1 MSLNN
6 MIHALSNVNIN
17 ESVQDAKVEPI
28 GGFSKILDFLE
39 GTGLEVKEDKA
50 QNALRIKDPEKM
62 ITSRSVEMSIYK
74 APDVDLFDVH
84 VLSMRSGEHFSELQS
99 VDISAVLAEISY
111 AFSIAN
117 S

>member
-1 MSLNN
+1 
-6 MIHALSNVNIN
+6 
-17 ESVQDAKVEPI
+17 
-28 GGFSKILDFLE
+28 
-39 GTGLEVKEDKA
+39 
-50 QNALRIKDPEKM
+50 M

-99 VDISAVLAEISY
+99 VDISAVLAEIGY